1 MMNSNTWRMMMKYT
15 MRDVNKLV
23 MSRGWPRLV
32 AMEYYIELAQLLGDS
47 VSQTLQENYN
57 REEYYYEN

>member
-1 MMNSNTWRMMMKYT
+1 MKYT